1 MFQKLN
7 LSALS
12 LHTTQN
18 GYVIT
23 PKFSKIAIYDNGK
36 MMHTEKNIIKLCYKN
51 SNNLQIY
58 VFYRKF
64 ADYLC

>member
-12 LHTTQN
+12 LYTTQN

-36 MMHTEKNIIKLCYKN
+36 MMHTEKKYYKTL
-51 SNNLQIY
+51 LQ
-58 VFYRKF
+58 K
-64 ADYLC
+64 